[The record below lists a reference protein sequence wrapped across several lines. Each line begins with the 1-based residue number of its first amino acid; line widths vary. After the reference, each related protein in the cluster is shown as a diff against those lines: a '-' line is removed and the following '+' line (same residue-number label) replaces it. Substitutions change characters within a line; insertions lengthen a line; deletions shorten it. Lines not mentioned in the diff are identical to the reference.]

1 MDFCLIH
8 LVRKDQTSLN
18 SDQVI
23 HSFTQSPNKD
33 LLTTYITSLAQF
45 SYVREVNRKGE
56 VPTFMNL
63 QRIHPKYSEQRS
75 KIFPAGD
82 RASRKDNRV
91 ADQQRVGA
99 AG

>member
-1 MDFCLIH
+1 M
-8 LVRKDQTSLN
+8 
-18 SDQVI
+18 
-23 HSFTQSPNKD
+23 
-33 LLTTYITSLAQF
+33 
-45 SYVREVNRKGE
+45 NRKGE

-75 KIFPAGD
+75 KTFPAGD
-82 RASRKDNRV
+82 RASRKDKRV